1 MKLSPYFYD
10 LRSAYQA
17 ELDDLVSDSEG
28 KDVLRK
34 RLAEKRSEIGFLVK
48 MMELAPEM
56 VAVVFHQG
64 FRFAKPSVI
73 EQLLGQGADS
83 LPDWGMLADAVS
95 LEPWA
100 ASLAQTIL
108 REPGGPAFMVVA
120 AGLEYLHQH
129 ARLAPAAAQGD
140 AGQDADDD
148 SDDDSDDG
156 AAEHDDDYN
165 ALSADDAADPHNSRT
180 RDEAGSHWLAEAGFD
195 RKD

>member
-1 MKLSPYFYD
+1 MKISPYFHD

-34 RLAEKRSEIGFLVK
+34 RLAEKRNEIGFLVQ

-64 FRFAKPSVI
+64 YRFARPAAV
-73 EQLLGQGADS
+73 EQLISRPVDELPGWNDLAGA
-83 LPDWGMLADAVS
+83 VH

-100 ASLAQTIL
+100 ESLAKTVL
-108 REPGGPAFMVVA
+108 REPAGGRFLAIA
-120 AGLEYLHQH
+120 AGLEYLHAQ
-129 ARLAPAAAQGD
+129 ARMASMATAASRTD
-140 AGQDADDD
+140 SDRDDD
-148 SDDDSDDG
+148 DEAGDD
-156 AAEHDDDYN
+156 AEHDDEYN
-165 ALSADDAADPHNSRT
+165 ALSADDAMEPQNSRT
-180 RDEAGSHWLAEAGFD
+180 REEAASNWLSDVGFE

>member
-64 FRFAKPSVI
+64 FRFAKPSVM

-83 LPDWGMLADAVS
+83 LPGWGTLTGAVS

-100 ASLAQTIL
+100 ASLAQTML

-140 AGQDADDD
+140 AGQDADKDCDD
-148 SDDDSDDG
+148 E
-156 AAEHDDDYN
+156 AAEHDDDYS

-180 RDEAGSHWLAEAGFD
+180 REEASSHWLAEAGFD

>member
-34 RLAEKRSEIGFLVK
+34 RLAEKRNEIGFLVQ
-48 MMELAPEM
+48 MLEMAPEM

-64 FRFAKPSVI
+64 FRFAKPATV
-73 EQLLGQGADS
+73 ERFLGLPQEE
-83 LPDWGMLADAVS
+83 LPDWHSLAQAVT

-100 ASLAQTIL
+100 QSLAQAVL
-108 REPGGPAFMVVA
+108 REPQGARFLVVA

-129 ARLAPAAAQGD
+129 ARMAPAAHAEGADGD
-140 AGQDADDD
+140 QDEDAAD
-148 SDDDSDDG
+148 
-156 AAEHDDDYN
+156 AAEHDDEFN
-165 ALSADDAADPHNSRT
+165 TLSADDAADPQNSRT
-180 RDEAGSHWLAEAGFD
+180 RDEASSNWLADVGFD

>member
-64 FRFAKPSVI
+64 FRFAKPAVM
-73 EQLLGQGADS
+73 EQLLGHGLDR
-83 LPDWGMLADAVS
+83 LPDWGTLTGAVA

-100 ASLAQTIL
+100 ASLAQTVL

-129 ARLAPAAAQGD
+129 ARLAPAAARGD
-140 AGQDADDD
+140 AEHDADGD
-148 SDDDSDDG
+148 SDDE

-165 ALSADDAADPHNSRT
+165 ALSADDATDPHNSRT
-180 RDEAGSHWLAEAGFD
+180 REEASANWLADAGFD
-195 RKD
+195 RTD

>member
-1 MKLSPYFYD
+1 MKLSSYFYD

-64 FRFAKPSVI
+64 FRFAKPSVM
-73 EQLLGQGADS
+73 EHLLSQGADN
-83 LPDWGMLADAVS
+83 LPEWGTLTGAVS

-100 ASLAQTIL
+100 ASLAQAVL
-108 REPGGPAFMVVA
+108 REPGGAAFMVVA
-120 AGLEYLHQH
+120 AGLEYLHLH
-129 ARLAPAAAQGD
+129 ARLTPAAAQGD
-140 AGQDADDD
+140 TDHDTDED
-148 SDDDSDDG
+148 SEDG
-156 AAEHDDDYN
+156 AEHDDDYN
-165 ALSADDAADPHNSRT
+165 ALSADDAADPRNSRT
-180 RDEAGSHWLAEAGFD
+180 RDEASSNWLAEVGFD